1 MISGTM
7 VTGLKITVAPTFI
20 QLLRLAL
27 ARGNDPQFAAPKA
40 AVLPLSEAS
49 MVSVERFEL
58 P

>member
-1 MISGTM
+1 M